1 LPPSRVK
8 DAHGLKDSVPRI
20 DDARNH
26 AAWKAIGRRPSAILQ
41 IWKKHLQYEL
51 ICDDRKFATLGLKI
65 RGDRDPGGLRSSLG
79 VVSVKAKRLGE
90 LQQPSL
96 DFRLELF
103 SALNRRL

>member
-1 LPPSRVK
+1 MPPSQVK
-8 DAHGLKDSVPRI
+8 DAHGLKDGVARI

-26 AAWKAIGRRPSAILQ
+26 AAWKAIGRRPGAALQ
-41 IWKKHLQYEL
+41 IWKEHLQYEL

-65 RGDRDPGGLRSSLG
+65 RRDGDLGSSLC
-79 VVSVKAKRLGE
+79 VVDVKAKRLGE

-103 SALNRRL
+103 SALDRGL